1 MSEQDKNF
9 NNTAALW
16 KRTKRDTDIAGKKY
30 PHYSGSLTTS
40 NGQKMNLAAWLNV
53 DKTKEGQPD
62 ISLKISEM
70 IVKEDAPF

>member
-16 KRTKRDTDIAGKKY
+16 KRQPRDTDVAGKKY
-30 PHYSGSLTTS
+30 PHYQGNLTV
-40 NGQKMNLAAWLNV
+40 GGKKMSLAAWLNV

-70 IVKEDAPF
+70 MVKEEAPF

>member
-16 KRTKRDTDIAGKKY
+16 KRQPRDTDVAGKKY
-30 PHYSGSLTTS
+30 PHYNGNLTV
-40 NGQKMNLAAWLNV
+40 GGKKMSLAAWLNV

-70 IVKEDAPF
+70 MVKEEAPF

>member
-9 NNTAALW
+9 DNTAALW
-16 KRTKRDTDIAGKKY
+16 KRQPRDTDVAGKKY
-30 PHYSGSLTTS
+30 PHYQGNLTV
-40 NGQKMNLAAWLNV
+40 GGKKMSLAAWLNV

-70 IVKEDAPF
+70 MVKEEAPF

>member
-1 MSEQDKNF
+1 MSDF
-9 NNTAALW
+9 DNTAALW
-16 KRTKRDTDIAGKKY
+16 KRQPRDTDVAGKKY
-30 PHYSGSLTTS
+30 PHY
-40 NGQKMNLAAWLNV
+40 NGNVTGGGKKMNLAAWLNV